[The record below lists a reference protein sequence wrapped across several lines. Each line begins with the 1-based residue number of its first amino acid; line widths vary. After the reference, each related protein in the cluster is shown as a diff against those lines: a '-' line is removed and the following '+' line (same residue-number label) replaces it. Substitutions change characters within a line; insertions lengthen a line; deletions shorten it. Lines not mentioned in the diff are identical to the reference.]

1 MQSVAVVAVGGR
13 TIAYRINFRNKTM
26 GRTAT
31 TEANGVATATAPVT
45 ATGNVQ
51 RLARPAC
58 ATLLVLWAQAVL
70 AAPVTPASTGAAG
83 PPAAVIDAMVM
94 PAWLERAGQRQ
105 PIFAGMLL
113 QQGDR
118 LTTGASARIQLT
130 LPEGSTVKLGE
141 SAQLSLDAMVARREG
156 GAVFLQSALRV
167 LTGAFRF
174 TTNALSKAR
183 SRREVDIHLATLTAG
198 IRGTDLWG
206 KQGDAKE
213 IVCLLEGKIEVAR
226 DVVAG
231 QTSAPVILDQ
241 PMQFYIAPK
250 DQPALPV
257 GRVPDAQLAQW
268 AAETDIAQDAG
279 GASVDGRWKVTL
291 DAETTFAGAL
301 NVHDAL
307 RNEGYAAQFRPDKK
321 DGRRIYVVQL
331 GNLSSEADA
340 RVVARRLAGAGYGA
354 PTVSQ

>member
-1 MQSVAVVAVGGR
+1 
-13 TIAYRINFRNKTM
+13 M
-26 GRTAT
+26 GCILT
-31 TEANGVATATAPVT
+31 TGANGVAAAGARLTTMGVRR
-45 ATGNVQ
+45 
-51 RLARPAC
+51 RLARPSVAM
-58 ATLLVLWAQAVL
+58 LLALSAQAVL
-70 AAPVTPASTGAAG
+70 AVTVAPVSTGAGG
-83 PPAAVIDAMVM
+83 PPAAVVDAMVM
-94 PAWLERAGQRQ
+94 PAWLERAGERQ

-113 QQGDR
+113 QEGDR

-130 LPEGSTVKLGE
+130 LPEGSKVKLGE
-141 SAQLSLDAMVARREG
+141 SAQLSLEAMVAKREG
-156 GAVFLQSALRV
+156 GSVFLQSALRV

-174 TTNALSKAR
+174 TTNALTKAR

-231 QTSAPVILDQ
+231 QASAPVILDQ

-268 AAETDIAQDAG
+268 ATETDIAPDAG
-279 GASVDGRWKVTL
+279 GASVDGRWKVTF
-291 DAETTFAGAL
+291 DTETTFAGAL
-301 NVHDAL
+301 GVHDAL
-307 RNEGYAAQFRPDKK
+307 RNQGYPAQFRPEKK
-321 DGRRIYVVQL
+321 DGKRIYVVQL

-340 RVVARRLAGAGYGA
+340 RVVAQRLAGSGYGA
-354 PTVSQ
+354 PTVSR

>member
-1 MQSVAVVAVGGR
+1 MAAAR
-13 TIAYRINFRNKTM
+13 
-26 GRTAT
+26 
-31 TEANGVATATAPVT
+31 VT
-45 ATGNVQ
+45 ATGIRH
-51 RLARPAC
+51 RLARPAV

-70 AAPVTPASTGAAG
+70 AAPVAPAPTGAAG
-83 PPAAVIDAMVM
+83 PPAAVIDGMVM
-94 PAWLERAGQRQ
+94 PAWLERAGKRE
-105 PIFAGMLL
+105 PIFAGMRL

-118 LTTGASARIQLT
+118 LTTGASARIQIT
-130 LPEGSTVKLGE
+130 LPEGSKVKLGE
-141 SAQLSLDAMVARREG
+141 SAQLSLDAMVAKREG
-156 GAVFLQSALRV
+156 ESVFLQSALRV
-167 LTGAFRF
+167 FAGAFRF

-183 SRREVDIHLATLTAG
+183 GRREVDIHLATLTAG

-250 DQPALPV
+250 DQPALSV

-268 AAETDIAQDAG
+268 AAETDIAQNAG
-279 GASVDGRWKVTL
+279 GVSEDGRWKVTF
-291 DAETTFAGAL
+291 DTETTFAGAL
-301 NVHDAL
+301 SVHDAL
-307 RNEGYAAQFRPDKK
+307 RDQGYPAQFRPEKK

-331 GNLSSEADA
+331 GNLSSESDA
-340 RVVARRLAGAGYGA
+340 RVVARRLAGAGYGV